1 VYPASEPDSWIAL
14 SVWDDAEWS
23 RLREALGDPEW
34 AREAS
39 LASAAGR
46 RAKEGWI
53 DSRIGEWSSRQPRA
67 SAVTRLRSRGLRAAP
82 VETVGELFVD
92 AQLSERRAWRLASH
106 PVIGDMRLMA
116 APFLL
121 SGSEQGPHEPG
132 PLLAQHTEDVFRGIV
147 GLDAAEYAA
156 LEAQGVFK

>member
-1 VYPASEPDSWIAL
+1 LGVSPDFDLAEARLWAQEIRREVSRGGDPASGVQARKAAPTFRELA
-14 SVWDDAEWS
+14 AEWQS
-23 RLREALGDPEW
+23 NHAELNRSGKVRGD
-34 AREAS
+34 
-39 LASAAGR
+39 
-46 RAKEGWI
+46 
-53 DSRIGEWSSRQPRA
+53 D
-67 SAVTRLRSRGLRAAP
+67 RSILKLY
-82 VETVGELFVD
+82 V
-92 AQLSERRAWRLASH
+92 H

-121 SGSEQGPHEPG
+121 SGSEQGPHAPG